1 MGPSLPRR
9 RVLAVAAL
17 VSILRTSLAGA
28 ARFGRDAATLALR
41 SQSVEYALDGR
52 PAPLVHW
59 QRSPYDLYRHSRF
72 RERAGEPFTPR
83 IPRLIANHPTMSGAV
98 LAAVGMVGNWLIV
111 SQMAGWPD
119 WTLFPSMLLA
129 TLSLLAMC
137 LGMVLVVVR
146 WLEPIVA
153 RMDFNWDAD
162 PVGSLGLPP
171 TLDRKLETLGY
182 WSADDICRA
191 VESGR
196 FQWTALELTERRLIE
211 QAVAFHKAR
220 ASSNRRSDAGKRRA

>member
-41 SQSVEYALDGR
+41 SQFVEYALDGR

-98 LAAVGMVGNWLIV
+98 LAAVGMVGPPKAHRHDAETRRVVGQEMVRLLSPYADQLTCPVEHLVHVTRLLTFSGTHPHISDGQTLTPEQIV
-111 SQMAGWPD
+111 GTILD
-119 WTLFPSMLLA
+119 
-129 TLSLLAMC
+129 
-137 LGMVLVVVR
+137 GVLR
-146 WLEPIVA
+146 E
-153 RMDFNWDAD
+153 DH
-162 PVGSLGLPP
+162 S
-171 TLDRKLETLGY
+171 
-182 WSADDICRA
+182 C
-191 VESGR
+191 
-196 FQWTALELTERRLIE
+196 
-211 QAVAFHKAR
+211 
-220 ASSNRRSDAGKRRA
+220 